1 MNRIL
6 LRSVR
11 EYKRESFLTP
21 VLVCL
26 EVFMEVLIPLLF
38 MAMLAL
44 VFGAKAGQMGAIAS
58 SGYAKNLRHDIF
70 YKVQDFSFGNIDHF
84 STSSLVTRM
93 TTDITNVQM
102 AYMFTIRL
110 LARAPIMIIM
120 IVLSLIMTL
129 TISVKI
135 AVIMLITVPILGG
148 ALIGIA
154 KLAHPHFIKVFDE
167 YDVLNNTVQENVNA
181 ARVVKAYV
189 RGDHEVE
196 KFGKVSTSV
205 FNLFT
210 KAEKIVAWNSP
221 IMQFTVYAVVII
233 MVLVGGESIIQG
245 SMQTGQLTSVIV
257 YALQILMSLMMVTF
271 VFTMIMIAEAS
282 TDRITEVLTE
292 VPEMEDADDAIQEV
306 KNGDID
312 FEHVNF
318 SYAGE
323 GGNLSLKDVNLHIK
337 SGQIVGIIGGTGS
350 AKSTLVQL
358 IPRLYDV
365 TGGCVKVG
373 GVDVRRYGLEALR
386 DQVAV
391 VLQKNVL
398 FTGSIYENVRWG
410 DEHATDEE
418 VQRVCKLAQADNFI
432 REFPAGYDTMIVEGG
447 NNVSGGQ
454 KQRLCIAR
462 ALLKKPKILI
472 LDDST
477 SAVDTRTDALIR
489 QAFREE
495 IPDTTKIII
504 AQRISSVEDADVII
518 VMDNGEING
527 IGTSEELL
535 KTNDIYREVYESQV
549 KGGADGPAVTKGTIK
564 TAKRL
569 LNYVFSSYKI
579 QFIIVLICIL
589 MSSVAS
595 ISVSLSLKFLLD
607 DFIIPLIGQQNPDY
621 TELYTALTI
630 LGIIFLCGVISTFIY
645 SRMMVVIGQGVLKRV
660 RDEMFAHMQ
669 TLPIRYFRRCRSGI
683 LTRIQTARS

>member
-26 EVFMEVLIPLLF
+26 EVFMEVLIPLLMAKIIDVGIANGDMGYIIKIGLLLIF

-44 VFGAKAGQMGAIAS
+44 AFGAKAGQMGAIAS

-110 LARAPIMIIM
+110 LARAPIMI
-120 IVLSLIMTL
+120 VLSLIMTL

-154 KLAHPHFIKVFDE
+154 KLAHPHFVKVFDE

-196 KFGKVSTSV
+196 KFGKVSTTV

-221 IMQFTVYAVVII
+221 IMQFTVYAVVIT

-323 GGNLSLKDVNLHIK
+323 GGNLSLKDVNLHIR

-418 VQRVCKLAQADNFI
+418 VQRVCRLAQADTFI

-549 KGGADGPAVTKGTIK
+549 KGGAD
-564 TAKRL
+564 
-569 LNYVFSSYKI
+569 
-579 QFIIVLICIL
+579 
-589 MSSVAS
+589 
-595 ISVSLSLKFLLD
+595 
-607 DFIIPLIGQQNPDY
+607 
-621 TELYTALTI
+621 
-630 LGIIFLCGVISTFIY
+630 
-645 SRMMVVIGQGVLKRV
+645 
-660 RDEMFAHMQ
+660 DE
-669 TLPIRYFRRCRSGI
+669 
-683 LTRIQTARS
+683 

>member
-1 MNRIL
+1 MNRKL
-6 LRSVR
+6 LHSVR
-11 EYKRESFLTP
+11 EYKKESFLTP

-26 EVFMEVLIPLLF
+26 EVLMEVLIPLLMANIIDVGIANGDMSYIIRMGVLLVV

-44 VFGAKAGQMGAIAS
+44 LFGAKAGQMGAIAS

-70 YKVQDFSFGNIDHF
+70 YKIQDFSFGNIDHF

-110 LARAPIMIIM
+110 LARAPIMI
-120 IVLSLIMTL
+120 VLSLIMTM
-129 TISVKI
+129 TINMQI
-135 AVIMLITVPILGG
+135 ALIMLITVPVLGG
-148 ALIGIA
+148 ALIFIA
-154 KLAHPHFIKVFDE
+154 KKAHPHFVQVFDE

-189 RGDHEVE
+189 RADHEVE
-196 KFGKVSTSV
+196 KFGKVSELV
-205 FNLFT
+205 FKLFT

-221 IMQFTVYAVVII
+221 IMQFMVYAVVII
-233 MVLVGGESIIQG
+233 MVLIGGESIIG
-245 SMQTGQLTSVIV
+245 GTMQTGELTSVIV

-282 TDRITEVLTE
+282 TDRITEVLEE
-292 VPEMEDADDAIQEV
+292 VPEMEDAADAVTEV
-306 KNGDID
+306 ANGDID

-337 SGQIVGIIGGTGS
+337 SGQVVGIIGGTGS

-365 TGGCVKVG
+365 TEGSVKVG
-373 GVDVRRYGLEALR
+373 GVDVRRYSLEALR
-386 DQVAV
+386 DQVSM

-410 DEHATDEE
+410 DENASDGE

-432 REFPAGYDTMIVEGG
+432 QEFPAGYDTMIVEGG

-504 AQRISSVEDADVII
+504 AQRISSVEDADLII

-549 KGGADGPAVTKGTIK
+549 KGG
-564 TAKRL
+564 
-569 LNYVFSSYKI
+569 
-579 QFIIVLICIL
+579 
-589 MSSVAS
+589 
-595 ISVSLSLKFLLD
+595 
-607 DFIIPLIGQQNPDY
+607 
-621 TELYTALTI
+621 EE
-630 LGIIFLCGVISTFIY
+630 
-645 SRMMVVIGQGVLKRV
+645 
-660 RDEMFAHMQ
+660 DE
-669 TLPIRYFRRCRSGI
+669 
-683 LTRIQTARS
+683 

>member
-1 MNRIL
+1 MNRKL
-6 LRSVR
+6 LHSVR
-11 EYKRESFLTP
+11 EYKKESFLTP

-26 EVFMEVLIPLLF
+26 EVLMEVLIPLLMANIIDVGIANGDMGYIIRMGVLLVV

-44 VFGAKAGQMGAIAS
+44 LFGAKAGQMGAIAS

-70 YKVQDFSFGNIDHF
+70 YKIQDFSFGNIDHF

-110 LARAPIMIIM
+110 LARAPIMI
-120 IVLSLIMTL
+120 VLSLIMTM
-129 TISVKI
+129 TINMQI
-135 AVIMLITVPILGG
+135 ALIMLITVPVLGG
-148 ALIGIA
+148 ALIFIA
-154 KLAHPHFIKVFDE
+154 KKAHPHFVQVFDE

-189 RGDHEVE
+189 RADHEVE
-196 KFGKVSTSV
+196 KFGKVSELV
-205 FNLFT
+205 FKLFT

-221 IMQFTVYAVVII
+221 IMQFMVYAVVII
-233 MVLVGGESIIQG
+233 MVLIGGESIIG
-245 SMQTGQLTSVIV
+245 GTMQTGELTSVIV

-282 TDRITEVLTE
+282 TDRITEVLEE
-292 VPEMEDADDAIQEV
+292 VPEMEDAADAVTEV
-306 KNGDID
+306 ANGDID

-337 SGQIVGIIGGTGS
+337 SGQVVGIIGGTGS

-365 TGGCVKVG
+365 TDGSVKVG
-373 GVDVRRYGLEALR
+373 GVDVRRYSLEALR
-386 DQVAV
+386 DQVSM

-410 DEHATDEE
+410 DENASDEE

-432 REFPAGYDTMIVEGG
+432 QEFPAGYDTMIVEGG

-504 AQRISSVEDADVII
+504 AQRISSVEDADLII

-549 KGGADGPAVTKGTIK
+549 KGG
-564 TAKRL
+564 
-569 LNYVFSSYKI
+569 
-579 QFIIVLICIL
+579 
-589 MSSVAS
+589 
-595 ISVSLSLKFLLD
+595 
-607 DFIIPLIGQQNPDY
+607 
-621 TELYTALTI
+621 EE
-630 LGIIFLCGVISTFIY
+630 
-645 SRMMVVIGQGVLKRV
+645 
-660 RDEMFAHMQ
+660 DE
-669 TLPIRYFRRCRSGI
+669 
-683 LTRIQTARS
+683 